1 MTDKRVFV
9 LMTAYNRSK
18 LTENTIRSI
27 LPYKKDGVILIVVDD
42 SDSDPYNPSE
52 LNADV
57 VWIKNRKW
65 VSPVITYNKG
75 LEYINKKYS
84 PEYDDVLIIQN
95 AEGYHYGDIIS
106 YAKENVTHEN
116 YISFACLSLPKAFC
130 ELEITDNRISV
141 LVS

>member
-1 MTDKRVFV
+1 MD
-9 LMTAYNRSK
+9 
-18 LTENTIRSI
+18 
-27 LPYKKDGVILIVVDD
+27 
-42 SDSDPYNPSE
+42 
-52 LNADV
+52 
-57 VWIKNRKW
+57 KNRKW

-116 YISFACLSLPKAFC
+116 YISFACLSFSPNIKFLSSPSLA
-130 ELEITDNRISV
+130 V
-141 LVS
+141 LMD